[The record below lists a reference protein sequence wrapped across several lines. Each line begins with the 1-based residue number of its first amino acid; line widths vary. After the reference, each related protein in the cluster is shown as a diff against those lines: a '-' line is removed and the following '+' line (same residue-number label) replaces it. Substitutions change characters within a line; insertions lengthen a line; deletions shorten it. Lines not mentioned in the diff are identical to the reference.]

1 MGCLELCTIKNAA
14 ETKLINISKKQ
25 KPKAEDLK
33 DTVLFCLKTLHVIL
47 ADESLVAG
55 IRESNLEKKNL
66 EDYQGTEKTQL
77 LLLLLQVAFLSA
89 TMRVMKPMTIKGLLP
104 QLLVD
109 VIGFTKNSKN

>member
-1 MGCLELCTIKNAA
+1 MGIKNAA
-14 ETKLINISKKQ
+14 ETKPTNTSKKLE
-25 KPKAEDLK
+25 PKAEDLK
-33 DTVLFCLKTLHVIL
+33 DTVQFCSKTLHVIL
-47 ADESLVAG
+47 ADESLVGG

-66 EDYQGTEKTQL
+66 EGFQGTEKTRR

-89 TMRVMKPMTIKGLLP
+89 MMRVMKTMTTKGLLP